1 MNPITSI
8 APVTDQEAAR
18 MARPDTL
25 SDLARQI
32 TATPVTTSH
41 GAPAGNRARTRRRL
55 LLLGV
60 PLGAG
65 LAAAAVVLAAIGVP
79 GARHDGTDLTA
90 YVVQRVDRALSVA
103 GPGEIAQVT
112 ITTSSGPA
120 SDDSTATTTSEEW
133 SNGDQWRSVTYSPA
147 GHPVYD
153 SGSSASSVYTLVSY
167 QARTWARQPGLR
179 RAAPARGSHSCE
191 PTAAAG
197 AGRALVGVP
206 GTGAATDLRTAVSC
220 GALAVA
226 GQQRVDGIEAIE
238 LTSSPGSPASSTIWV
253 SPDTYLPVRIVIRSA
268 PGQPVLQQTADITWL
283 APTAR
288 NLARL
293 TVPIPAGFRQL
304 PLAQLCPSAGVRGC

>member
-41 GAPAGNRARTRRRL
+41 GAPAGNRARTRRRF

-60 PLGAG
+60 PLAAG

-120 SDDSTATTTSEEW
+120 SDGTTATTTSEEW

-167 QARTWARQPGLR
+167 QARTWARQPGRR

-197 AGRALVGVP
+197 AGKALIGVP
-206 GTGAATDLRTAVSC
+206 GTVAATDLRTAVSC
-220 GALAVA
+220 GTLAVA

-238 LTSSPGSPASSTIWV
+238 LTSSPGSPVSSTIWV
-253 SPDTYLPVRIVIRSA
+253 SSDTYLPVRIVIRSA

-283 APTAR
+283 APTAQ

-293 TVPIPAGFRQL
+293 TVPIPAGFRQV